1 MAPDK
6 DGELAVTKFSFASDL
21 ASKVTGIMSE
31 DHTVKGLSPFGTQYD
46 GSNLRIAI
54 VHTRWNKVVIDALL
68 VATLRKLREAGVK
81 EGNIV
86 IQSVPGSF
94 ELPLACARVISASQ
108 IQAYSTA
115 TDLLSGA
122 NSLLS
127 LDSRPNTPAIAS
139 SKPANIPSRPFDAVI
154 AIGVLL
160 KGSTMHISEA
170 VSTGL
175 MRVQLDSGV
184 PIIFGVLTALAD
196 VQALIR
202 GGIGGPDGKQ
212 GHNHGEDWG
221 AAAVEMGS
229 QARGWAQ
236 GKFA

>member
-1 MAPDK
+1 
-6 DGELAVTKFSFASDL
+6 
-21 ASKVTGIMSE
+21 MSE
-31 DHTVKGLSPFGTQYD
+31 DHTVKGLSPFDTQYD
-46 GSNLRIAI
+46 SSNLRVVII
-54 VHTRWNKVVIDALL
+54 HTGWNKVVIDALL
-68 VATLRKLREAGVK
+68 VVTLRKLREAGVK

-115 TDLLSGA
+115 TDLLSGT
-122 NSLLS
+122 NSLSS
-127 LDSRPNTPAIAS
+127 LDSRPNTPAITS

-154 AIGVLL
+154 AIGFLL
-160 KGSTMHISEA
+160 KGPTMRFEHISEA

-196 VQALIR
+196 VQAVF
-202 GGIGGPDGKQ
+202 GAGIGGPDGKQ
-212 GHNHGEDWG
+212 GHNHGEEWG

>member
-1 MAPDK
+1 
-6 DGELAVTKFSFASDL
+6 
-21 ASKVTGIMSE
+21 MSE
-31 DHTVKGLSPFGTQYD
+31 DHTIKGLSPFGTQYN

-160 KGSTMHISEA
+160 KGSTMHFEHISEA

-202 GGIGGPDGKQ
+202 AGIGGRDGKQ

-221 AAAVEMGS
+221 AAVVEMGS
-229 QARGWAQ
+229 QARRWAQ

>member
-1 MAPDK
+1 
-6 DGELAVTKFSFASDL
+6 
-21 ASKVTGIMSE
+21 MSE
-31 DHTVKGLSPFGTQYD
+31 DHTVKGLSPFDTQYD

-81 EGNIV
+81 EGNI
-86 IQSVPGSF
+86 
-94 ELPLACARVISASQ
+94 LPLACTRVISASQ

-115 TDLLSGA
+115 TDLLSGT

-127 LDSRPNTPAIAS
+127 LDSRPNTPAIAP

-160 KGSTMHISEA
+160 KGPTMRFEHISEA

-196 VQALIR
+196 VQAVF
-202 GGIGGPDGKQ
+202 GAGIGGPDGKQ
-212 GHNHGEDWG
+212 GHNHGEEWG